1 VITAS
6 GPLTLDSI
14 YRVPNPWDT
23 AEQHERY
30 EHADIP
36 RRTRAELMREH
47 ERLRLRLLLDD
58 AADVWML
65 QRLEKPAG
73 IVGSAHAP

>member
-1 VITAS
+1 MITAS

-14 YRVPNPWDT
+14 YRVPDSWET
-23 AEQHERY
+23 LEQRDRY

-36 RRTRAELMREH
+36 RRTRAELMREL

-58 AADVWML
+58 APDVWL
-65 QRLEKPAG
+65 VQRLEKLRGAVGHAG
-73 IVGSAHAP
+73 

>member
-1 VITAS
+1 VSTTPD
-6 GPLTLDSI
+6 PLTLGAI

-23 AEQHERY
+23 AEQRERY

-36 RRTRAELMREH
+36 RRTRAELMREL

-58 AADVWML
+58 APDVWLFQRFEKL
-65 QRLEKPAG
+65 QRALG
-73 IVGSAHAP
+73 HAD